1 MERPRRSGLLPDQW
15 HAPTQVG
22 KYAILPTTCRLENG
36 WYACSVAIS
45 SGQGRHASERVLR
58 LTRLFRDSILAAE
71 YALAEGLQWVGI
83 SRATPRLA

>member
-1 MERPRRSGLLPDQW
+1 VERPRRSGLLPDQW

-45 SGQGRHASERVLR
+45 SGQGRNASERVLR
-58 LTRLFRDSILAAE
+58 LTRLLLRLFTPGARLRF
-71 YALAEGLQWVGI
+71 GLFDGGN
-83 SRATPRLA
+83 

>member
-1 MERPRRSGLLPDQW
+1 MVHPRRCELPPDKG
-15 HAPTQVG
+15 HAPTRVG

-45 SGQGRHASERVLR
+45 SGQGRNASERVLR

-71 YALAEGLQWVGI
+71 YALGEGLQWIGI